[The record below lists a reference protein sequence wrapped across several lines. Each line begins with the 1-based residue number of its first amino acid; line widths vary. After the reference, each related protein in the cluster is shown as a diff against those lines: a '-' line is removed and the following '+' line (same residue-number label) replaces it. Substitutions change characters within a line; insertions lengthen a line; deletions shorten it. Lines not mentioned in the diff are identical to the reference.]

1 MDSNQWPP
9 KNGRTLY
16 PLSYGEPHE
25 ERGHVLGSYLTN
37 FLHTAW
43 ISNVDVLLCD
53 ERMKD
58 QGCSWGG
65 GPGVPMTPP
74 PSPGRPS
81 F

>member
-9 KNGRTLY
+9 KQRAGALPTGLRRT
-16 PLSYGEPHE
+16 HE
-25 ERGHVLGSYLTN
+25 ERGHVLGSYLTR

-43 ISNVDVLLCD
+43 ISNVDVLLCG

-58 QGCSWGG
+58 GK
-65 GPGVPMTPP
+65 
-74 PSPGRPS
+74 